1 MTAVPTDQG
10 ATTVQ
15 VQKLGIEGAFAFTPP
30 VHRDDRGLFT
40 SPYQEAPF
48 SGARGRALFPVRDI
62 SHNLSARGVLRG
74 IHYTT
79 TPPGRAKYVY
89 CPYGRVH
96 DYLVDLRVG
105 SPTFG
110 RHVSAELGGDT
121 CQALYIPVGVGH
133 AFLSLEDDSMVVYV
147 MSEGY
152 TAANELAVSPLDPAL
167 GLPIPDGYALAQSER
182 DTAAPTLAEARDRGL
197 LPEYDTCRKVEAALW
212 Q

>member
-1 MTAVPTDQG
+1 VS
-10 ATTVQ
+10 TVQ
-15 VQKLGIEGAFAFTPP
+15 VQTLGIEGAFAFTPP

-40 SPYQEAPF
+40 SPYQDAVF
-48 SGARGRALFPVRDI
+48 TGARGKTLFPVRDI

-74 IHYTT
+74 IHYTA

-110 RHVSAELGGDT
+110 RWEAAELGGDT
-121 CQALYIPVGVGH
+121 CKALYIPVGVGH

-152 TAANELAVSPLDPAL
+152 VPENELAVSPLDPAL
-167 GLPIPDGYALAQSER
+167 GLPVPEGYELAQSER
-182 DTAAPTLAEARDRGL
+182 DKAAPTLAEARERGL
-197 LPEYDTCRKVEAALW
+197 LPEYGTCRKTEEALW